1 MKIVDK
7 EVNIRGSSVGDSTW
21 IRLGSTVE
29 NTFVGNHVFIGFN
42 CLIYNAK
49 IMNHVQIAS
58 NTQIGNANGDQ
69 VLIESAVWLGAGVR
83 IKAGV
88 TIGEGSV
95 IGAETYVENNI
106 EPYSVVVGNPGKV
119 IKSRD
124 CVKDSFPVFNETL
137 EIASYQEKMGRGIHR
152 NTEGNYI
159 TADINAESDYKIGTG
174 NILIGKNTS
183 GGGITIGNNVS
194 IGDKNIFEGF
204 GSITLGDNVC
214 MGNGN
219 HILSNGHDYTKLSMP
234 RTSLPVVIDNNVF
247 IGDNVTILG
256 GLTIPRNT
264 RIDSNMLVIQ
274 GKNREIKLIR
284 KEGI

>member
-1 MKIVDK
+1 MKLEDK
-7 EVNIRGSSVGDSTW
+7 EVNIRGSSIGDSTW

-29 NTFVGNHVFIGFN
+29 NTFVGNHVFVGFN

-58 NTQIGNANGDQ
+58 NTQIGNTNGKH
-69 VLIESAVWLGAGVR
+69 VLIESAVWLGVGVR
-83 IKAGV
+83 INAGV

-95 IGAETYVENNI
+95 IGAGTYVENNI
-106 EPYSVVVGNPGKV
+106 EPYSVVIGNPGKV
-119 IKSRD
+119 IKNRNCVRD
-124 CVKDSFPVFNETL
+124 SLPVFNETL
-137 EIASYQEKMGRGIHR
+137 EIASYQEKIGQGIHR
-152 NTEGNYI
+152 NAEGNYI
-159 TADINAESDYKIGTG
+159 TADINAEGDYKIGTG

-234 RTSLPVVIDNNVF
+234 RTSLPVVIGNGVF

-256 GLTIPRNT
+256 ELTIPQNT
-264 RIDSNMLVIQ
+264 RIDSNMLVMQ